1 MKKLA
6 FTGILLLSLCLF
18 SSNELKSQTSAQAKK
33 ISGTVS
39 CSSDSIMLLS
49 YVNIYNLSSKK
60 GTTTD
65 TEGYFEIEMNKSDTI
80 LFSTVQ
86 HQEYYYYLVDEVV
99 PDKKINIELQQD
111 TVYLE
116 VVNIMGYKSYS
127 QFKEELFQLDLSEND
142 VSIAYPVID
151 KYARQYASGDG
162 AFEIKGP
169 LTYLS
174 KKIGKLKERGLFK

>member
-1 MKKLA
+1 MKKIA

-65 TEGYFEIEMNKSDTI
+65 TEGYFEIEMNKYDTI

-86 HQEYYYYLVDEVV
+86 HQEYYYYLVDEAV

-127 QFKEELFQLDLSEND
+127 QFKEELLQLDLSEND
-142 VSIAYPVID
+142 VSITLPVID
-151 KYARQYASGDG
+151 KYARQYATEVQ
-162 AFEIKGP
+162 AYEIKGP

-174 KKIGKLKERGLFK
+174 KKIRKIKRRGLFR

>member
-1 MKKLA
+1 MKKIKSI
-6 FTGILLLSLCLF
+6 GILLLSLYLF
-18 SSNELKSQTSAQAKK
+18 SSNELKAQTSNQGTK

-39 CSSDSIMLLS
+39 CSADSIMLLS
-49 YVNIYNLSSKK
+49 YVNIYNLSSKE

-65 TEGYFEIEMNKSDTI
+65 AKGYFEIEMNKQDTI

-86 HQEYYYYLVDEVV
+86 HQEYYYYLVDEAV

-127 QFKEELFQLDLSEND
+127 QFKEELLQLDLSEND
-142 VSIAYPVID
+142 VSITLPVID
-151 KYARQYASGDG
+151 KYARQYATEVQ
-162 AFEIKGP
+162 AYEIKGP

-174 KKIGKLKERGLFK
+174 KKIRKIKRRGLFR